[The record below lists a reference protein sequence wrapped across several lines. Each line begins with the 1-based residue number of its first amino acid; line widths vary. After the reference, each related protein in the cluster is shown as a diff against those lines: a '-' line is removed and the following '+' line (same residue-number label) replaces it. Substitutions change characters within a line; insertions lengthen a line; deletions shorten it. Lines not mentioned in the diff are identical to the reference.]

1 MPQPGSYRA
10 FIPKP
15 LPPDPPIQMDDQLW
29 RLLSDADRALGRLDG
44 ATEVLPNPDF
54 FVAMYVRHEAVLSS
68 QIEGTQAS
76 LVDLLEYE
84 AASAREGIPADVSEI
99 VNHVNAMNHGLKR
112 LETLPLSLRLIREIH
127 AQLVAGVRGSQWPAG
142 EFRTAQNLIG
152 PPGAT
157 LRDATFVPPPP
168 TEMLRALDDFER
180 YMHEGETLPVLVF
193 CGLVHAQFETIHPF
207 MDGNGRIGRL
217 LITFLLCQRQILQ
230 RPLLYL
236 SYYLKQHRSAY
247 YDELMAV
254 RDAGAWEGWLKFF
267 LRGVCEVAQGA
278 TETGRKILALREAHR
293 HIVSARING
302 AVNGLRLLELLF
314 QTPIVN
320 VGLVRDTLSVSQPTA
335 NSLVNRFTDIGLLR
349 EMTGRPR
356 NRLFSYDPYLALFE
370 SPLTADGV
378 ATTPADSTA
387 SATS

>member
-1 MPQPGSYRA
+1 
-10 FIPKP
+10 
-15 LPPDPPIQMDDQLW
+15 
-29 RLLSDADRALGRLDG
+29 
-44 ATEVLPNPDF
+44 
-54 FVAMYVRHEAVLSS
+54 
-68 QIEGTQAS
+68 
-76 LVDLLEYE
+76 
-84 AASAREGIPADVSEI
+84 
-99 VNHVNAMNHGLKR
+99 
-112 LETLPLSLRLIREIH
+112 
-127 AQLVAGVRGSQWPAG
+127 
-142 EFRTAQNLIG
+142 
-152 PPGAT
+152 
-157 LRDATFVPPPP
+157 
-168 TEMLRALDDFER
+168 
-180 YMHEGETLPVLVF
+180 
-193 CGLVHAQFETIHPF
+193 
-207 MDGNGRIGRL
+207 
-217 LITFLLCQRQILQ
+217 
-230 RPLLYL
+230 
-236 SYYLKQHRSAY
+236 
-247 YDELMAV
+247 MAV

-293 HIVSARING
+293 HMVGARING

-335 NSLVNRFTDIGLLR
+335 NSLVNRFTEIGLLR